1 VTYAFNTTSN
11 STPTV
16 INNFDVSQDKLD
28 FSAIAGLNS
37 TTQPVTINFLSSAP
51 ARIAPHT
58 IDVVSVGGDTVV
70 YANASAY
77 NEKVIAGDMQINLT
91 GVSNLN
97 SSDFIFHH

>member
-37 TTQPVTINFLSSAP
+37 TTQPVTMNFLSSNPDKITA
-51 ARIAPHT
+51 HT
-58 IDVVSVGGDTVV
+58 IDIVSIGGNTVV
-70 YANASAY
+70 YANASGFM
-77 NEKVIAGDMQINLT
+77 EKTAAVDIHINLT